1 MVRKMALGV
10 EKRLHPRIPVN
21 WPVVMVTA
29 NGSIEGEIINI
40 SVGGAFIRYSE
51 EADLNGDLQIV
62 LKPSQQRSIPVTGRK
77 VWSGNFNIDGKSVF
91 SGVGVQ
97 FTDISPVDKEYISS
111 LASAYRNQPL
121 DSPQNQSD
129 RRSVTHDEAELRTVR

>member
-91 SGVGVQ
+91 SGVGIR
-97 FTDISPVDKEYISS
+97 FTEILHEDREFITF
-111 LASAYRNQPL
+111 LASAYRNRHL
-121 DSPQNQSD
+121 DSPQTECYP
-129 RRSVTHDEAELRTVR
+129 R